1 MSERPDMVD
10 DRGPTRRWSNA
21 ALGRRVRVLLAIVA
35 LSSATAIAIIPARAQ
50 TPEEARR
57 KLEANKKVLDEAR
70 QRELALQR
78 DVGSLEAERTKIN
91 RNLIDTA
98 KAIQRAEEKMTRI
111 ENRLGE
117 LESQD
122 KLVRGSLLQNQGKIA
137 KLLAAMQRMG
147 RNPPPVMVTRR
158 EDALEM
164 VRSAMLLASVFPEMR
179 EQALVLSDKLNEM
192 ARVMGEIRT
201 EGDQLK
207 TETARLTD
215 ARTRLDGLLVQKR
228 ENITER
234 QTELKQVRQAATE
247 LAQSVTDLNELITK
261 LDKTVSEKAGIAEYD
276 RELAERRAQGRDQL
290 AGQEIASA
298 PPATVQQPAQ
308 PARPA
313 DVAPSLAGAPPVPPA
328 GPSAPEPR
336 QKAGDRMAEGAA
348 EKGTRM
354 ASAAS
359 GPMLSPKPMQPTT
372 PFDQMR
378 GALSLPASG
387 RRVVSYGE
395 RTEVGATSKGI
406 VIETRA
412 GAQIT
417 SPSDGWIVYAGEFR
431 SYGQLLI
438 INGGGGYH
446 VVLAGLTRIDA
457 AVGQFVLAGEPVGA
471 MGSLGPGPAAGAARA
486 TAGKTPDAPPVLYV
500 EFRRDGRPFDPGP
513 WWAPEGAKKVQ
524 G

>member
-1 MSERPDMVD
+1 MIASERPN
-10 DRGPTRRWSNA
+10 RTIRHGWEILALLGA
-21 ALGRRVRVLLAIVA
+21 ALAFATA
-35 LSSATAIAIIPARAQ
+35 LSPAHAQ
-50 TPEEARR
+50 APDDPRR

-70 QRELALQR
+70 RREADLQR
-78 DVGSLEAERTKIN
+78 DVGSLEAERAKIN

-98 KAIQRAEEKMTRI
+98 KAIQRAEGKLTQI

-117 LESQD
+117 LESQE
-122 KLVRGSLLQNQGKIA
+122 KLVRGSLLQNQGKIS

-179 EQALVLSDKLNEM
+179 EQAMLLSGKLNEM
-192 ARVMGEIRT
+192 ARVMGDIRT

-207 TETARLTD
+207 AETARLSD

-276 RELAERRAQGRDQL
+276 RELAESRAAGREQPVRPTDVAQ
-290 AGQEIASA
+290 A
-298 PPATVQQPAQ
+298 PPA
-308 PARPA
+308 
-313 DVAPSLAGAPPVPPA
+313 APPTPPSVVPPA
-328 GPSAPEPR
+328 SPPSASRATEAR
-336 QKAGDRMAEGAA
+336 QKAGDRMAEGKA
-348 EKGTRM
+348 ETSARPPDGRL
-354 ASAAS
+354 ASANP
-359 GPMLSPKPMQPTT
+359 GPMVTPKPMKPTV
-372 PFDQMR
+372 PFDQMK

-387 RRVVSYGE
+387 KRVVGFGE

-438 INGGGGYH
+438 LNGGGGYH

-457 AVGQFVLAGEPVGA
+457 VVGQFVLAGEPVGA
-471 MGSLGPGPAAGAARA
+471 MGSVGPGPGAATGRAAAG
-486 TAGKTPDAPPVLYV
+486 KSPDAPPVLYI
-500 EFRRDGRPFDPGP
+500 EFRKDGRPFDPGS
-513 WWAPEGAKKVQ
+513 WWAPEGAKRVQ